1 MRCMEALRRYAC
13 PYCGSAVR
21 EPFSA
26 AAGFRCGRCK
36 THFHV
41 VIDPVQDAVVLIR
54 PEIARGIEPLGLPRG
69 SIRALIALLLSA
81 TAWLLIFQSRALPLD
96 LFTLILT
103 IIGYYFGY
111 RTKAKDAGDRYLDP
125 ESVSERPLYLPSGT
139 IRFIIIMGFGLAAFV
154 LARRHGFAL
163 RQNVQFFLI
172 LAGLVAGH
180 LFARVMVR
188 IETTGLQ
195 AVIRHVKGVVG
206 LLATLTLVALFALG
220 FDQHESVP
228 PLAVTLL
235 GSVVSFYF
243 GART

>member
-1 MRCMEALRRYAC
+1 MEALRRYAC
-13 PYCGSAVR
+13 PFCGAAVR

-26 AAGFRCGRCK
+26 AAGFRCDRCK
-36 THFHV
+36 THFQ
-41 VIDPVQDAVVLIR
+41 VIVDPVQEAVVFIR
-54 PEIARGIEPLGLPRG
+54 PEVGRGVEPLGLPRG
-69 SIRALIALLLSA
+69 SIRALIALLLAA
-81 TAWLLIFQSRALPLD
+81 TAWLLIFLGRDLPLD

-139 IRFIIIMGFGLAAFV
+139 IRFILIVGFGLAALV
-154 LARRHGFAL
+154 LARRHGFEL

-172 LAGLVAGH
+172 LAGLVLGH
-180 LFARVMVR
+180 LFARFMGR
-188 IETTGLQ
+188 IELTRLHT
-195 AVIRHVKGVVG
+195 VIRHVKGVLG
-206 LLATLTLVALFALG
+206 LLATLTLVVLFALG
-220 FDQHESVP
+220 LDLHESIP

-235 GSVVSFYF
+235 ASVVSFYF